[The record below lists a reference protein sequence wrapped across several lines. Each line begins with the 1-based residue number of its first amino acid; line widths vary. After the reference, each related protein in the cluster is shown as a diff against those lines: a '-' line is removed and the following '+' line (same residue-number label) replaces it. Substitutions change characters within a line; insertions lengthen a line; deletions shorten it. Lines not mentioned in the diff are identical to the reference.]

1 MPKQSNFDFH
11 LKNLKGLVKDF
22 EFLQKIPGFPLS
34 DNDFYYSR
42 TDESGW
48 WMATKQIIIQKY
60 IGLYLNILGRKSD
73 INLFFIDLLSSWG
86 MNRVTKR
93 NQVDNFK
100 FPGTSISAP
109 LISNHKNRGFTE
121 YFLNDFDRKKREVL
135 TKRYNALNNFFG
147 NSLLYNIPKPDL
159 NGIDSNDWVIDVL
172 NKITNKYDTKIHC
185 LIIIDNQG
193 MDINLSTIRKIREI
207 TPYADVIITFHDVAF
222 GRQINSK
229 KIVQFFGTKLEAN
242 TKRED
247 LCGIYMEQLKTVGIG
262 RIEPIKIYSGN
273 SFYYTLLFCCRNKLN
288 ATWLDTIQRYRD
300 VRFRSWTAK
309 NIKQMWDINKG
320 NVVTLDSFK

>member
-1 MPKQSNFDFH
+1 MPKQSNYDFH
-11 LKNLKGLVKDF
+11 LKNIRGLVKDF
-22 EFLQKIPGFPLS
+22 KYLQTIPGFPLS
-34 DNDFYYSR
+34 NKNFFYSR
-42 TDESGW
+42 DDESGW
-48 WMATKQIIIQKY
+48 WMATKQIIIKKY
-60 IGLYLNILGRKSD
+60 IGLYLKILGGKSD
-73 INLFFIDLLSSWG
+73 IYLFFIDLLSSWG

-109 LISNHKNRGFTE
+109 LISNRKGRGFTE
-121 YFLNDFDRKKREVL
+121 YFINDFDSEKREVL
-135 TKRYNALNNFFG
+135 IKRYKALSNNCN
-147 NSLLYNIPKPDL
+147 NSLIYNIPEPDL

-172 NKITNKYDTKIHC
+172 NQIKNKYNTKIHC

-207 TPYADVIITFHDVAF
+207 TPYTDFIITFHDVAF

-229 KIVQFFGTKLEAN
+229 KITQFFGTKLESN

-247 LCGIYMEQLKTVGIG
+247 LCGIYMEQLKNVGIG
-262 RIEPIKIYSGN
+262 RIEPIRIYSGN

-288 ATWLDTIQRYRD
+288 ATWLNTIQKYRD

-309 NIKQMWDINKG
+309 NIKQMWDIIKG
-320 NVVTLDSFK
+320 NIVSLDSF